1 MGLTYLRIVVLMLP
15 VLWTHNLFSSQGQEA
30 QQEDETQSVSML
42 PEGEGKDLMVTQC
55 TNCHGLEKI
64 VTQRRTVEEW
74 ADTVYDM
81 IGRGA
86 QIFVEEADAIAKY
99 LGESFGPEASSAAA
113 GMVPAH
119 SPQPN
124 SAKLNLQTASAEELV
139 EILKLDARLAREIVA
154 YREEHGTFKTLKDL
168 EKIPGVDTNLIEKI
182 ATQVVLEKN
191 Q

>member
-1 MGLTYLRIVVLMLP
+1 MGLKYLWIVLLIVP
-15 VLWTHNLFSSQGQEA
+15 VVGTHNLLSSQEQEA
-30 QQEDETQSVSML
+30 QQEDETQWVSML

-55 TNCHGLEKI
+55 TNCHTLEKI

-86 QIFVEEADAIAKY
+86 MIFVEEADAIANY
-99 LGESFGPEASSAAA
+99 LGKSLGPEASSAAA
-113 GMVPAH
+113 GVAPAH

-124 SAKLNLQTASAEELV
+124 SPKLNLQTASTEELV

-154 YREEHGTFKTLKDL
+154 YREEHGIFKTLKDL
-168 EKIPGVDTNLIEKI
+168 EKIPGVDTNLIERI

>member
-1 MGLTYLRIVVLMLP
+1 MGLKYLWIVLLIVP
-15 VLWTHNLFSSQGQEA
+15 VVGTHNLLSSQEQEA
-30 QQEDETQSVSML
+30 QQEDETQWVSML

-55 TNCHGLEKI
+55 TNCHTLEKI

-86 QIFVEEADAIAKY
+86 MIFVEEADAIANY
-99 LGESFGPEASSAAA
+99 LGKSLGPEASSAAA
-113 GMVPAH
+113 GVAPAH

-124 SAKLNLQTASAEELV
+124 SPKLNLQTASTEELV

-168 EKIPGVDTNLIEKI
+168 EKIPGVDTNLIERI